1 MKRTILYVDDE
12 AENRVVFE
20 ASLEDRFRVLTAADV
35 DEALAILARESVPAV
50 VSDQRMPGKTG
61 VDLFSIIRNRYPQT
75 RRILLTAY
83 TEPRAMIDAIN
94 HGQIYYFLQKPWDRP
109 AVESVLIRAIEAHD
123 LAIALEQQSA
133 VLARQN
139 DELRAMQA
147 HLEHASR
154 LKSEFLANVSHEI
167 RTPMTAILGFA
178 DLLCDRLTAAED
190 LETIDTIKR
199 NGEYLLEIINDIL
212 DLSKIEAGS
221 LDVEQQPCSPREVVR
236 EVAEL
241 MRPRC
246 EAKGLW
252 LDVAIDDAVPF
263 HVQSDAL
270 RLRQI
275 LVNLVGNAV
284 KFTELGGVRVGV
296 RIEPSETTTC
306 WLHFDVV
313 DTGIGISAQR
323 LNALFQPF
331 SQLESSMTRRF
342 GGTGLGLVISR
353 RLAQLLGGDI
363 AVHSVPGQGS
373 TFSLVFLASRCP
385 SPAFPDEPPPDEIRE
400 GRRGAIHG
408 PGNGRRT
415 GDTPPAN
422 LTLTGKF
429 LLAEDGLDNQRLLS
443 LILRNA
449 GAELTI
455 VDNGRSAVEE
465 ALKPAAV
472 PYDLVLMDMQM
483 PQLDGYEATTQ
494 LRRLGYRRPIVA
506 VTAHAMTGDRQ
517 RCLEAGCDEVVTKP
531 FDRARLLQTISRCL
545 DTEFR
550 SPVAVER
557 VF

>member
-20 ASLEDRFRVLTAADV
+20 ASLDDRFRVLTAADV
-35 DEALAILARESVPAV
+35 DEALAMLARESVPVV
-50 VSDQRMPGKTG
+50 VSDQRMPGRTG
-61 VDLFSIIRNRYPQT
+61 VDLFSIIRARYPQT

-94 HGQIYYFLQKPWDRP
+94 HGQIYYFLQKPWDRSSI
-109 AVESVLIRAIEAHD
+109 ESVLVRAIEAYD
-123 LAIALEQQSA
+123 LAIALEQQST
-133 VLARQN
+133 VLTRQN

-147 HLEHASR
+147 HLEQASR

-178 DLLCDRLTAAED
+178 DLLRDRLSSEED
-190 LETIDTIKR
+190 LETIDTIQR

-212 DLSKIEAGS
+212 DLSKIEADS
-221 LDVEQQPCSPREVVR
+221 LQVEQQPCSPREVVR
-236 EVAEL
+236 EVAQL

-246 EAKGLW
+246 ESKGLW
-252 LDVAIDDAVPF
+252 LDVAIDESVPPQ
-263 HVQSDAL
+263 VPSDAL

-275 LVNLVGNAV
+275 LLNLVGNAV
-284 KFTELGGVRVGV
+284 KFTERGGVRVGV
-296 RIEPSETTTC
+296 RIEPCETMTWC
-306 WLHFDVV
+306 LHFDVV
-313 DTGIGISAQR
+313 DSGIGIPAER
-323 LNALFQPF
+323 LKALFQPF
-331 SQLESSMTRRF
+331 SQLDSSMTRRF
-342 GGTGLGLVISR
+342 GGTGLGLAISR

-363 AVHSVPGQGS
+363 AVQSVPGQGS
-373 TFSLVFLASRCP
+373 TFSLILATSRCP
-385 SPAFPDEPPPDEIRE
+385 SPAVAGREPAGELATDDRDENTA
-400 GRRGAIHG
+400 GALA
-408 PGNGRRT
+408 R
-415 GDTPPAN
+415 PAN
-422 LTLTGKF
+422 RTLSGKF

-465 ALKPAAV
+465 ALKPAEV
-472 PYDLVLMDMQM
+472 PYDLVLMDMHM
-483 PQLDGYEATTQ
+483 PQLDGYEATAQ

-531 FDRARLLQTISRCL
+531 FDRRRLLQTISRCL
-545 DTEFR
+545 GAEFR
-550 SPVAVER
+550 APVTVESGL
-557 VF
+557 

>member
-20 ASLEDRFRVLTAADV
+20 ASLEDRFRVLTAGDV
-35 DEALAILARESVPAV
+35 EEALSILARESVPVV
-50 VSDQRMPGKTG
+50 VSDQRMPGRTG
-61 VDLFSIIRNRYPQT
+61 VDLFSIIRTRYPQT

-94 HGQIYYFLQKPWDRP
+94 QGQVYYFLQKPWDRSSI
-109 AVESVLIRAIEAHD
+109 ESVLVRAIEAHD
-123 LAIALEQQSA
+123 LAIALEQQST

-178 DLLCDRLTAAED
+178 DLLRDRLTAPED
-190 LETIDTIKR
+190 LETIDTIQR

-212 DLSKIEAGS
+212 DLSKIEADS
-221 LDVEQQPCSPREVVR
+221 LHVEQQPCSPRGIVY

-252 LDVAIDDAVPF
+252 LNVAIDDAVPSE
-263 HVQSDAL
+263 VQSDSL

-284 KFTELGGVRVGV
+284 KFTERGGVRVGV
-296 RIEPSETTTC
+296 RIEPCEMTTSC
-306 WLHFDVV
+306 LHFDVT
-313 DTGIGISAQR
+313 DSGIGISAER
-323 LNALFQPF
+323 LKALFQPF
-331 SQLESSMTRRF
+331 SQVDSSMTRRF
-342 GGTGLGLVISR
+342 GGTGLGLAISR

-363 AVHSVPGQGS
+363 AVQSVPGQGS
-373 TFSLVFLASRCP
+373 TFSLILASRQ
-385 SPAFPDEPPPDEIRE
+385 SAGGRPAPLAADEASAALQPA
-400 GRRGAIHG
+400 G
-408 PGNGRRT
+408 GNGWKAD
-415 GDTPPAN
+415 DTEAQPAN
-422 LTLTGKF
+422 RRLSGKL

-443 LILRNA
+443 LILRGA

-465 ALKPAAV
+465 A
-472 PYDLVLMDMQM
+472 
-483 PQLDGYEATTQ
+483 
-494 LRRLGYRRPIVA
+494 
-506 VTAHAMTGDRQ
+506 
-517 RCLEAGCDEVVTKP
+517 
-531 FDRARLLQTISRCL
+531 
-545 DTEFR
+545 
-550 SPVAVER
+550 
-557 VF
+557 

>member
-20 ASLEDRFRVLTAADV
+20 ASLDDRFRVLTAADV
-35 DEALAILARESVPAV
+35 EEALSILARENVPVV

-61 VDLFSIIRNRYPQT
+61 VDLFSIIRTRHPQT

-94 HGQIYYFLQKPWDRP
+94 HGQVYYFLQKPWDRSSI
-109 AVESVLIRAIEAHD
+109 ESVLVRAIEAYD
-123 LAIALEQQSA
+123 LAIALEQQST

-167 RTPMTAILGFA
+167 RTPMTAVLGFA
-178 DLLCDRLTAAED
+178 DLLRDRLTAAED

-221 LDVEQQPCSPREVVR
+221 LHVEQRLCSPRGIVH

-252 LDVAIDDAVPF
+252 LDVAIDEAVPGQ
-263 HVQSDAL
+263 VPSDAL

-284 KFTELGGVRVGV
+284 KFTDRGGVRVAV
-296 RIEPSETTTC
+296 RIEPCETTTWC
-306 WLHFDVV
+306 LHFDVV
-313 DTGIGISAQR
+313 DSGIGISAER
-323 LNALFQPF
+323 LKALFQPF
-331 SQLESSMTRRF
+331 SQLDSSMTRRF
-342 GGTGLGLVISR
+342 GGTGLGLAISR

-363 AVHSVPGQGS
+363 AVQSVPGQGS
-373 TFSLVFLASRCP
+373 TFSLILATRHP
-385 SPAFPDEPPPDEIRE
+385 SPTGQPGQADEN
-400 GRRGAIHG
+400 GADLQPAG
-408 PGNGRRT
+408 YDNQKT
-415 GDTPPAN
+415 DDTAVHPAS
-422 LTLTGKF
+422 LRLSGKF

-443 LILRNA
+443 LILRGA

-455 VDNGRSAVEE
+455 VDNGKSAVEE
-465 ALKPAAV
+465 AMKPAEI
-472 PYDLVLMDMQM
+472 PYDLVLMDMHM
-483 PQLDGYEATTQ
+483 PQLDGYEATAQ
-494 LRRLGYRRPIVA
+494 LRRLGYRRPIIA

-517 RCLEAGCDEVVTKP
+517 KCLDAGCDEVVTKP
-531 FDRARLLQTISRCL
+531 FNRVRLLQMISQCL
-545 DTEFR
+545 EAGLPA
-550 SPVAVER
+550 PVTVDDGI
-557 VF
+557 